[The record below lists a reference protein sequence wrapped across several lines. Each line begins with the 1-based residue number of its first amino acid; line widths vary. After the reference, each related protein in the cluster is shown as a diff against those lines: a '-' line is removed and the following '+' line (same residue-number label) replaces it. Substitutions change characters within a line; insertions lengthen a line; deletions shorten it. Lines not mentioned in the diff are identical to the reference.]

1 MIRQIVASPMGW
13 LITFCAVVVALL
25 MMPLRLPIG
34 PNYWDLFTYVDTAY
48 RIKLGQLPNVDFF
61 VPVGPIGYFLYM
73 VVAGIFSQAHTLLAV
88 HYSILIIA
96 LPLMAVIAWQSSQH
110 SRTEALALVIPFILF
125 GALPINVIE
134 LYPSPGFDAFGNY
147 NRHVALLLYVLACN
161 LLFVGNRAIAAVI
174 AVVIVVALFLTKIT
188 ACLIAIIL
196 VIQAIIT
203 SRVSLRW
210 TIASLV
216 GFAFILLAM
225 ELRTTLISHYV
236 HDIIELVGLN
246 TGFLLPRILT
256 VLSQKLNVILPTAL
270 LVAIVV
276 WTDRAAISEM
286 LKGIFSGRFISAFQL
301 LTDHNFMWL
310 LALLIGGL
318 VFETQ
323 NTGSH
328 EFILLWPAIVLV
340 MRHYPL
346 PWNRKALPALV
357 FIAAVVLP
365 TPITVI
371 HRTLRAV
378 LSAAKYQP
386 IEAPLLGPMGRL
398 SAKPEIMLQSRAML
412 SHYADSRASFERMAK
427 RNVLPSY
434 ILFSE
439 IDFQIS
445 WVISTQQA
453 AEAILQYEMEKKVR
467 LEKVVTL
474 DFVDPIPFML
484 GRTPLRDLS
493 IGNDPDR
500 TLAKLGAHVIAEI
513 NSADAILVPLCP
525 VTNARN
531 LIFSAYAKDLS
542 NRRIVALTPCFNMLV
557 KN

>member
-1 MIRQIVASPMGW
+1 MIRQTLASPMAW
-13 LITFCAVVVALL
+13 LITFCVMVVALL
-25 MMPLRLPIG
+25 ILPLRLPIG

-61 VPVGPIGYFLYM
+61 VPVGPLGYFLYLL
-73 VVAGIFSQAHTLLAV
+73 VTGIFTTAHTLLAV

-96 LPLMAVIAWQSSQH
+96 VPLMALTAWQASQR
-110 SRTEALALVIPFILF
+110 SRGEALALVIPFILF

-147 NRHVALLLYVLACN
+147 NRHAALLLYVLACN
-161 LLFVGNRAIAAVI
+161 LLFVGHRALAGSIAI
-174 AVVIVVALFLTKIT
+174 VIVLALFLTKIT

-196 VIQAIIT
+196 VIQALIAG
-203 SRVSLRW
+203 RLNLRW
-210 TIASLV
+210 TIVSIFVCALL
-216 GFAFILLAM
+216 LLAVEM
-225 ELRTTLISHYV
+225 RTALISHYV

-256 VLSQKLNVILPTAL
+256 VLSLKLNVILPTAL
-270 LVAIVV
+270 LVAMTV
-276 WTDRAAISEM
+276 WADRANIIAL
-286 LKGIFSGRFISAFQL
+286 LKDLFTGRAFSAFQSL
-301 LTDHNFMWL
+301 ADHDFMWL

-328 EFILLWPAIVLV
+328 EFILLWPAIVML
-340 MRHYPL
+340 MRRYPMPWRRALL
-346 PWNRKALPALV
+346 PTLAL
-357 FIAAVVLP
+357 IAAIVVP
-365 TPITVI
+365 TPVTVI
-371 HRTLRAV
+371 HRALRTIM
-378 LSAAKYQP
+378 SAPKYQP
-386 IEAPLLGPMGRL
+386 IDAPLLGPMGRL
-398 SAKPEIMLQSRAML
+398 SGKPEIMLQSRAML

-445 WVISTQQA
+445 WVVSTQQA
-453 AEAILQYEMEKKVR
+453 AEALLQYERDKNIR
-467 LEKVVTL
+467 LEKIVTL
-474 DFVDPIPFML
+474 DFV
-484 GRTPLRDLS
+484 
-493 IGNDPDR
+493 DR
-500 TLAKLGAHVIAEI
+500 TLAKLGAHVVAEV

-525 VTNARN
+525 TTNARN
-531 LIFSAYAKDLS
+531 MIFNAYARDLS
-542 NRRIVALTPCFNMLV
+542 NRRVVALTPCFNMLV